1 MLLEPFLLLSCQ
13 ITFSSAFHGAV
24 FLAPSIIYMYCV
36 AAMLQNSIDKNLG
49 DSKDS
54 AADFHNPP
62 PLYNVPKNLNT
73 NYLYRLPKGPI
84 LAKDLAIE
92 YKYLSN
98 TSEWFFIA
106 RKRAE
111 SVIQGGRPQKIGK
124 PSFLSAFFLFLV
136 RYQKSE
142 QRVT

>member
-1 MLLEPFLLLSCQ
+1 
-13 ITFSSAFHGAV
+13 
-24 FLAPSIIYMYCV
+24 MYCV
-36 AAMLQNSIDKNLG
+36 AMLQNSIDKNLG

-54 AADFHNPP
+54 SADFHTTQ
-62 PLYNVPKNLNT
+62 LYYIPENLNT
-73 NYLYRLPKGPI
+73 NHICRLPKGPI

-124 PSFLSAFFLFLV
+124 PSFLSAFFLYVV